1 MTTPLKAVTGVRR
14 CQGERWAQPGHDG
27 SLGGA
32 GAQHPGTGLMEGRGS
47 SVLEE
52 AGGCDLRGQ
61 QSPRKGE
68 QAGKAPLGF
77 LEGVSRDPS
86 AG

>member
-1 MTTPLKAVTGVRR
+1 
-14 CQGERWAQPGHDG
+14 
-27 SLGGA
+27 
-32 GAQHPGTGLMEGRGS
+32 MEGCGS
-47 SVLEE
+47 RVLDE

-61 QSPRKGE
+61 QGPRKGE
-68 QAGKAPLGF
+68 QAWEALLGF

>member
-1 MTTPLKAVTGVRR
+1 MH
-14 CQGERWAQPGHDG
+14 ERWAQPGRDG

-32 GAQHPGTGLMEGRGS
+32 GAQHAGTGLMGGRGS

-68 QAGKAPLGF
+68 QAGKAQLGF

>member
-1 MTTPLKAVTGVRR
+1 MSGAARGRGGHSQGVMASWV
-14 CQGERWAQPGHDG
+14 GWGP
-27 SLGGA
+27 
-32 GAQHPGTGLMEGRGS
+32 MEGCGS
-47 SVLEE
+47 RVLDE

-61 QSPRKGE
+61 QGPRKGE
-68 QAGKAPLGF
+68 QAWEALLGF

>member
-1 MTTPLKAVTGVRR
+1 MG
-14 CQGERWAQPGHDG
+14 
-27 SLGGA
+27 
-32 GAQHPGTGLMEGRGS
+32 GRGS

-68 QAGKAPLGF
+68 QAGKAQLGF